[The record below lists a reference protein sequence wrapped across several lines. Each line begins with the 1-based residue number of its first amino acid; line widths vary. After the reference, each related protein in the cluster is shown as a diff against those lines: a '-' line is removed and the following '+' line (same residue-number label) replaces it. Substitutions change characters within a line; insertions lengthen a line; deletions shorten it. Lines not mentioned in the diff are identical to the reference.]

1 MIDKYL
7 IVLFIKSILPNF
19 YPEQILSAVRLTICP
34 LRLKFVKLRQTI
46 RTCKNVGG
54 GTESCLNEQ
63 LSR

>member
-19 YPEQILSAVRLTICP
+19 YPEQILSAVRLTICDKP
-34 LRLKFVKLRQTI
+34 FALVKMLV
-46 RTCKNVGG
+46 VGQK
-54 GTESCLNEQ
+54 SCLNKQ

>member
-7 IVLFIKSILPNF
+7 RVLFIKSILPNF

-34 LRLKFVKLRQTI
+34 LRPKFVKLWKTI

-54 GTESCLNEQ
+54 GTEKLP
-63 LSR
+63 